1 VTLENWRLMVQSIQP
16 FFHLLITK
24 KMSFLTKVTRL
35 VAGLSCLYS
44 LTIGE
49 QTKCDV
55 LWHRGIIMTENLIKN
70 AMHAIETMDH
80 SREATLRRL
89 QRAGILTKTGRMT
102 AFYRR
107 CIQAQTPKG

>member
-1 VTLENWRLMVQSIQP
+1 MCV
-16 FFHLLITK
+16 FFSDVRAFSLQLPPLDYLFSLI
-24 KMSFLTKVTRL
+24 V
-35 VAGLSCLYS
+35 Y
-44 LTIGE
+44 
-49 QTKCDV
+49 

-80 SREATLRRL
+80 SREATLCRL

>member
-1 VTLENWRLMVQSIQP
+1 MCVCVKVQEKP
-16 FFHLLITK
+16 FL
-24 KMSFLTKVTRL
+24 SKVRSLDYRYAL
-35 VAGLSCLYS
+35 V
-44 LTIGE
+44 
-49 QTKCDV
+49 V
-55 LWHRGIIMTENLIKN
+55 FLWHRGVIMNENLIKD

-80 SREATLRRL
+80 SREATLCRL